1 MTVLPWF
8 TRKVMIV
15 LLLPAAD
22 GVADRCAERLP
33 RATVL
38 RYEDADPAGLDEV
51 TFYCLPYMGNADSIA
66 LIKHLPAVK
75 VIQSMSSGV
84 DEVLDALPPDA
95 TLCNGRDL
103 GHEEGTAD
111 LAATLVLASLR
122 RIPEFVRHQS
132 QRSWQHVRT
141 HSLRGKRVLLV
152 GYGAIGAAIEQRL
165 SPFGVQVARTS
176 RTAKDGVSTLSEL
189 PALAA
194 AADVLVICIALSP
207 GTRGLVD
214 ASVLAA
220 LPDEALVVNVARGP
234 VIDPAALRAELQS
247 GRLRAALDVA
257 DVEPLPAGRPEWS
270 LPNVLITPH
279 IGGDTYDFAS
289 RAPSFVADQAAR
301 HLAGEPL
308 LNVVRGPIGPLS
320 GD

>member
-1 MTVLPWF
+1 
-8 TRKVMIV
+8 MIV

-22 GVADRCAERLP
+22 GVADFCAERLP
-33 RATVL
+33 QAEVR
-38 RYEDADPAGLDEV
+38 RYEDADRSRLDEV

-66 LIKHLPAVK
+66 LIRQLPSVK

-84 DEVLDALPPDA
+84 DEVLEAVPPA
-95 TLCNGRDL
+95 AMLCNGRDL

-122 RIPEFVRHQS
+122 RIPEFVRNQEK
-132 QRSWQHVRT
+132 RSWQHVRT

-152 GYGAIGAAIEQRL
+152 GYGAIGAAIEERL
-165 SPFGVQVARTS
+165 SPFGVQVSRTS
-176 RTAKDGVSTLSEL
+176 RTEKDGVRPLSAL
-189 PALAA
+189 TALAA
-194 AADVLVICIALSP
+194 VSDVLVVCIALSP
-207 GTRGLVD
+207 GTRGLVN
-214 ASVLAA
+214 ASVLGA
-220 LPDEALVVNVARGP
+220 LPDGALVVNVARGP

-247 GRLRAALDVA
+247 GRLRAALDVT
-257 DVEPLPAGRPEWS
+257 DVEPLPADRPEWS

-289 RAPSFVADQAAR
+289 RAPAFVADQAAR

-308 LNVVRGPIGPLS
+308 LNVVPRPNVGVF